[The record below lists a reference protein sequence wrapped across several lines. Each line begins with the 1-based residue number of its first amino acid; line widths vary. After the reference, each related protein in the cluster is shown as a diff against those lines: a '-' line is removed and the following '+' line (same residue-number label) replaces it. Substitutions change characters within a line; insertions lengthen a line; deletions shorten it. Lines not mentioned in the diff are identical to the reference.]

1 MTYTHADQE
10 AETAL
15 LALECAAKAIRPL
28 VTKHGGGKLLL
39 DYVRES
45 YRHSYEGLFNKDS
58 RLRGLRV
65 IPCCGVRSFAPFLE
79 EEETCSGSLMLAL
92 DGMLPGV
99 WLAWTI
105 QGEEDENSIGT
116 IGPIDRDQLLRLF
129 KDPENKDLPQNL
141 AGSLRYEVE
150 QCAAQLLAGYRQSVL
165 VDAELIKLFP
175 GLKEDDS
182 Q

>member
-15 LALECAAKAIRPL
+15 LALEGAAKAIRSF
-28 VTKHGGGKLLL
+28 VTKHGGGQLLL

-45 YRHSYEGLFNKDS
+45 YRHSYEGLFNKDP

-105 QGEEDENSIGT
+105 EGDDDNSIGT

-129 KDPENKDLPQNL
+129 KDPENDYLPHAL
-141 AGSLRYEVE
+141 AACLKEEVVS
-150 QCAAQLLAGYRQSVL
+150 CAAQLLADYRQSVL
-165 VDAELIKLFP
+165 VGAELIKLFP